1 MKKIV
6 ITIFCLPN
14 DLPNLNRLLIELN
27 KSSTY
32 INTSYFSLYVSLST
46 DDFLIDWDNS
56 DTDKDTIEKKFF
68 NLKNIVKWN
77 DTTFQI
83 KPNILGAL
91 SNKINAYNDNLDAT
105 HFLWL
110 DPDICFDDKLL
121 INIIESID
129 KIQYKKYII
138 TPELVKYWD
147 FTFDCLVNK
156 EYMDKPYGY
165 CFDNNPFS
173 DSGQKGEVYLQ
184 ELSNTIN
191 GLPKTKFG
199 AGWAT
204 CITKSLLDVIPLPES
219 MGHYGPD
226 DTYIMYQIDNY
237 NKTSNEI
244 KQYKM
249 TNYIVCENNQQKDI
263 DGYLVKS
270 KNKKD
275 YFKNIAEKEMNRI
288 LGTEGLY

>member
-6 ITIFCLPN
+6 ITIFSLPN
-14 DLPNLNRLLIELN
+14 DLDYLELLLIQLN
-27 KSSTY
+27 KCSNY
-32 INTSYFSLYVSLST
+32 IDTNNFSLYVSLST

-56 DTDKDTIEKKFF
+56 TKDKETIEKSFF
-68 NLKNIVKWN
+68 NLKNIVGWN

-83 KPNILGAL
+83 KSNILGAL

-129 KIQYKKYII
+129 KIQDKKYII
-138 TPELVKYWD
+138 TPEFVKLWD
-147 FTFDCLVNK
+147 KTFDCLVNEK
-156 EYMDKPYGY
+156 YMYESSKY
-165 CFDNNPFS
+165 CFNNNPFK
-173 DSGQKGEVYLQ
+173 DSGQKGEVYLEEVINDID
-184 ELSNTIN
+184 ELPN
-191 GLPKTKFG
+191 TKFG

-204 CITKSLLDVIPLPES
+204 CITKSLLDVIPIPES

-237 NKTSNEI
+237 NKISNEI

-249 TNYIVCENNQQKDI
+249 VNYIVCENHQKKDI
-263 DGYLVKS
+263 DTFLVKS

-288 LGTEGLY
+288 LGTNDIF